1 MKTKNSFKNMIN
13 TIVAMD
19 NDLFLT
25 VDDTTY
31 DAWLGILGDFY
42 KDDTFHGKKGFIKN
56 ALATKRNLWT
66 DLNNFYNAHMA

>member
-31 DAWLGILGDFY
+31 YELYW
-42 KDDTFHGKKGFIKN
+42 KKGN
-56 ALATKRNLWT
+56 
-66 DLNNFYNAHMA
+66 